1 MINIVAFMGPSGSGK
16 TTLAKYMNLRKVT
29 TFTTREIRKGE
40 RDGVDYFFLSDK
52 EFSRLYEEGDLL
64 ERTEYGGY
72 FYGTGIEPL
81 RAAISNGDVVSIVID
96 FNGARRLREVFP
108 DNLLIVGISSPLQE
122 CVDRM
127 LERGEPDIER
137 RSQSHGDE
145 IKGVIEI
152 SDLIIN
158 NSKDNW
164 WKSRLIIEALGKS
177 LMEKTLGENHSAN
190 DAG

>member
-16 TTLAKYMNLRKVT
+16 KTLAKYMNLRKVT
-29 TFTTREIRKGE
+29 TFTTREIRKDE

-64 ERTEYGGY
+64 ERTEYGGHL
-72 FYGTGIEPL
+72 YGTGIEPL

-122 CVDRM
+122 CMDRM
-127 LERGEPDIER
+127 MERGEPDIET
-137 RSQSHGDE
+137 RSKSHGDE
-145 IKGVIEI
+145 IKGVIEL

-177 LMEKTLGENHSAN
+177 LKEKTLGENHSAN